1 MKLLETIITATI
13 FYTIILILPA
23 FINPYSKEANM
34 LQGFSLLFTVIL
46 PVLWCLYTV
55 NYVSRLELDQDT
67 DDYWG
72 TEAWHGKSGN
82 HDFCE
87 TNYYYYKHIIEFHNT
102 WSSLP
107 VIFYG
112 TVGTYYTRRYATLEG
127 RFPCAFIAIG
137 GVGVGSTLFHGALR
151 SWGQIL
157 DEVPMLFIIFAFA
170 YCHLEPKEKPCYY
183 PWLPVALVISCFT
196 FVAGYLFYYFYAFF
210 LVGFSAGVGILL
222 IYGVSIYGTSSKLSK
237 RIFVFGVLALLTG
250 FLCWICD
257 DQYCKY
263 ISHLNLHI
271 GWHIFTG
278 LGGYLFGLFQVSL
291 RAKALK
297 KRAILVMPWFCR
309 DPSRGG
315 WDVYGMEIVTKYV
328 YDRGEMVESLSF
340 TIRKNGC
347 PEFFLPY
354 VALK

>member
-1 MKLLETIITATI
+1 MEFSILTFTTIATI
-13 FYTIILILPA
+13 FYTLILITPA
-23 FINPYSKEANM
+23 FITPYSSTAKT
-34 LQGFSLLFTVIL
+34 LQYVSLIFTIIL
-46 PVLWCLYTV
+46 PVIWCVYTV
-55 NYVSRLELDQDT
+55 NYVTPHKVDDT
-67 DDYWG
+67 NNYWG
-72 TEAWHGKSGN
+72 SEIWHGDAGN

-87 TNYYYYKHIIEFHNT
+87 SNYYYYRHIIEFHNT

-170 YCHLEPKEKPCYY
+170 YCHLEPKRKPDYY
-183 PWLPVALVISCFT
+183 PWLPIALIMSCFT
-196 FVAGYLFYYFYAFF
+196 FVAGYLFFYFYAFF
-210 LVGFSAGVGILL
+210 LIGFSGGVGILL

-237 RIFVFGVLALLTG
+237 RIFIFGVLSLLLG
-250 FLCWICD
+250 FLCWIID
-257 DQYCKY
+257 DQYCNY
-263 ISHLNLHI
+263 ISHWNLHI

-297 KRAILVMPWFCR
+297 KRAILIMPWFCR
-309 DPSRGG
+309 DNVRGG
-315 WDVYGMEIVTKYV
+315 WDLYGMEVETKHV
-328 YDRGEMVESLSF
+328 STTKETLSLKK
-340 TIRKNGC
+340 RKGMNHC

-354 VALK
+354 VALR